1 MNILSKYRKIQ
12 TGAKKHLSDAVAAI
26 DIGTNTAH
34 LLVVALPEQRNI
46 FTPFRILHKEKIA
59 TKIGEGGIS
68 NGYITEEAQTRLLK
82 ALLHFKEVLDHYQI
96 PSHKLFTIATSA
108 LRNAQNQ
115 KEIIEYVKEQT
126 DIDIT
131 VISGDKEAE
140 YIYYGVKTAL
150 KIGKGNALV
159 MDIGGGSV
167 EFILCNEEKMLWKQS
182 FEIGAQRLLD
192 KFMNA
197 EIMSPEEIKSLN
209 EYLEK
214 TLQPLTEI
222 LQNHPPDILIG
233 CSGTFDTI
241 DDINH
246 IKKHEKLSLNA
257 KESAFLVK
265 EFQIIHQEFLQKNHQ
280 ERLAIPGMT
289 PMRADMIVVA
299 SCLLDFVLTK
309 YQIEKVRVSHY
320 ALKEGVISKHLAWV

>member
-1 MNILSKYRKIQ
+1 MNTLRKYRKPKNYPKMH
-12 TGAKKHLSDAVAAI
+12 TEAVAAI

-34 LLVVALPEQRNI
+34 VLVVALPEQRHL

-68 NGYITEEAQTRLLK
+68 NGYITEQAQERLLK
-82 ALLHFKEVLDHYQI
+82 ALIHFKEVLDYYEI

-108 LRNAQNQ
+108 LRNAQNGQ
-115 KEIIEYVKEQT
+115 EIINYIKEQT
-126 DIDIT
+126 QIDIT

-140 YIYYGVKTAL
+140 FIYYGVKTAL
-150 KIGKGNALV
+150 KIGKGNALI

-167 EFILCNEEKMLWKQS
+167 EFIVCNEEKMLWKQS

-192 KFMNA
+192 RFMKQELIKA
-197 EIMSPEEIKSLN
+197 EEITALNAYLN
-209 EYLEK
+209 EILEPLTK
-214 TLQPLTEI
+214 TLEI
-222 LQNHPPDILIG
+222 YPPNILIG

-246 IKKHEKLSLNA
+246 IKKHEKMHLNA
-257 KESAFLVK
+257 KESAFTLE
-265 EFQIIHQEFLQKNHQ
+265 EFRVIHEEFLHKNHQ
-280 ERLAIPGMT
+280 ERLAIQGMT

>member
-1 MNILSKYRKIQ
+1 MNTLLNPVVPNPISTHNQQ
-12 TGAKKHLSDAVAAI
+12 TIAAI

-34 LLVVALPEQRNI
+34 LLLVALPEQREI

-68 NGYITEEAQTRLLK
+68 NGMITQAAQERLFK
-82 ALLHFKEVLDHYQI
+82 ALFQFKEVLEHYEVK
-96 PSHKLFTIATSA
+96 PESVFTIATSA
-108 LRNAQNQ
+108 FRSAKNSKSIVEQVKQQTGLCI
-115 KEIIEYVKEQT
+115 EIISGEQ
-126 DIDIT
+126 
-131 VISGDKEAE
+131 EAE

-150 KIGKGNALV
+150 KIGKGNALI

-192 KFMNA
+192 RFMKN
-197 EIMSPEEIKSLN
+197 EIISPEEIQNLN
-209 EYLEK
+209 RYLEK
-214 TLQPLTEI
+214 TLEPLTQE
-222 LQNHPPDILIG
+222 LQKYPATVLIG

-246 IKKHEKLSLNA
+246 IRKHKKLNLNA
-257 KESAFLVK
+257 KESAFSYQD
-265 EFQIIHQEFLQKNHQ
+265 FASIHQDFLHKNHQ

-299 SCLLDFVLTK
+299 SCLLNFVLCHYNIT
-309 YQIEKVRVSHY
+309 QIRVSHY
-320 ALKEGVISKHLAWV
+320 ALKEGVISKALGWV